1 MFSLFYDNAIIYWTY
16 SLLFDN
22 LLPTDFL
29 PITLKRGGYNM
40 FDYDPQRSVLIGPG
54 GTLQIPPGDQAS
66 LKMAMLLQG
75 ECTEIGP
82 RQAAKIFR
90 YSKSRYYQI
99 RDRFVQKGVEALV
112 NKKTGPKRNYRRTPE
127 VTKLVIRARFLDPKS
142 SAEVIASKLQQ
153 DGYQI
158 AIRSVERIINEF
170 GLQKKTPHTIPNARS
185 SADRDTTDQN
195 HTSNG
200 TV

>member
-1 MFSLFYDNAIIYWTY
+1 MFSLFYDSAIFYWTY

-54 GTLQIPPGDQAS
+54 GSLQIPPGDQAS

-82 RQAAKIFR
+82 RQAAKI
-90 YSKSRYYQI
+90 
-99 RDRFVQKGVEALV
+99 
-112 NKKTGPKRNYRRTPE
+112 
-127 VTKLVIRARFLDPKS
+127 
-142 SAEVIASKLQQ
+142 
-153 DGYQI
+153 
-158 AIRSVERIINEF
+158 
-170 GLQKKTPHTIPNARS
+170 
-185 SADRDTTDQN
+185 
-195 HTSNG
+195 
-200 TV
+200 

>member
-1 MFSLFYDNAIIYWTY
+1 
-16 SLLFDN
+16 
-22 LLPTDFL
+22 
-29 PITLKRGGYNM
+29 M
-40 FDYDPQRSVLIGPG
+40 FDYDPQRSILIGPV

-82 RQAAKIFR
+82 TQAAKLFQ

-99 RDRFVQKGVEALV
+99 RDTFIQKGVKALV

-185 SADRDTTDQN
+185 SAYRDTAHQN

-200 TV
+200 SL

>member
-1 MFSLFYDNAIIYWTY
+1 
-16 SLLFDN
+16 
-22 LLPTDFL
+22 
-29 PITLKRGGYNM
+29 M
-40 FDYDPQRSVLIGPG
+40 FDYDPQKSVLIGPG
-54 GTLQIPPGDQAS
+54 GALQIPQGDQAS

-82 RQAAKIFR
+82 RQAAKIFQ

-99 RDRFVQKGVEALV
+99 RDTFIQKGVEALI
-112 NKKTGPKRNYRRTPE
+112 NKKTGPKCNYRRTPE
-127 VTKLVIRARFLDPKS
+127 VTKLVIRARFLDPNC
-142 SAEVIASKLQQ
+142 SAEVIASKLRQ

-185 SADRDTTDQN
+185 SPYRDTTDQN